1 MGAATTVAIVI
12 PFFQREVGV
21 LAGCLQSIAGQQV
34 GDDVVFDVIVVDDG
48 SPVSPDQDI
57 AAAPMPARHAVRVVR
72 QPNGGVAAAR
82 NRGLDSVAGGTDF
95 VALIDSDDRWGTAH
109 IATALGALG
118 QDNDLYFCDSQFEPG
133 KTLFG
138 IVPFFS
144 GVPANAAYRH
154 QSGDAFVLDA
164 QRAAYF
170 MIEDYLAHTSA
181 IVYRWAPFATLRF
194 EAELRFGGEDH
205 LMWVKMAQRS
215 RGTCFS
221 RSINSFRGD
230 GGISMYRG
238 IDERVS
244 GRNLRKEAA
253 RARAFSLMAAEPGL
267 SKQAQRLARAR
278 AFVQRQEIAGILMRP
293 AGLRAALEPETRGV
307 LGRFERGF
315 WPKLPLR
322 WLRLAAAKA
331 RG

>member
-1 MGAATTVAIVI
+1 MSARITVAIVI
-12 PFFQREVGV
+12 PFFQREAGV

-34 GDDVVFDVIVVDDG
+34 GDDVVFDVVIVDDG
-48 SPVSPDQDI
+48 SPVSPNEDI
-57 AAAPMPARHAVRVVR
+57 AAAPMLGRHAVRVVR

-82 NRGLDSVAGGTDF
+82 NRGLDSVAAETDF
-95 VALIDSDDRWGTAH
+95 VALIDSDDRWGETH
-109 IATALGALG
+109 IATALDALG
-118 QDNDLYFCDSQFEPG
+118 QNNDFYFCDSQYEPG

-144 GVPANAAYRH
+144 GAPIDASYRH
-154 QSGDAFVLDA
+154 QDGDVFVIDA
-164 QRAAYF
+164 PRAAYF
-170 MIEDYLAHTSA
+170 MIDDYLAHTSA
-181 IVYRWAPFATLRF
+181 VVYRWAPFATLRF
-194 EAELRFGGEDH
+194 EAELRYGGEDH
-205 LMWVKMAQRS
+205 LMWVKMAHRS

-253 RARAFSLMAAEPGL
+253 RARAFSLMAAEPSL
-267 SKQAQRLARAR
+267 DKQAQQLARVQA
-278 AFVQRQEIAGILMRP
+278 AVQRQEIAGILMRP

-307 LGRFERGF
+307 LGRFEHGF

-322 WLRLAAAKA
+322 WLRLAAGKA